1 MAINAV
7 DTPKSS
13 AIDGN
18 AGRYI
23 SMDNGP
29 TATISP
35 SIIIHATGRSAERTR
50 SEAIELFGREGFE
63 ADIVRPFYIVMITL
77 LLKRLLDT

>member
-1 MAINAV
+1 MAIKAV
-7 DTPKSS
+7 ETPKSS

-23 SMDNGP
+23 SIDNGP

-35 SIIIHATGRSAERTR
+35 SIIIHATGKSAERTR
-50 SEAIELFGREGFE
+50 SEAMGRLGREDFG
-63 ADIVRPFYIVMITL
+63 ADIFRPFYIECIESL
-77 LLKRLLDT
+77 